1 MTIVLLLFGA
11 LFRGSPLQAR
21 RTRADVAT
29 FLLGI
34 HVSSIIF
41 WPLFLTVEQSN
52 VPLLCNLAVMLL
64 SLSSHL
70 QTTGVPI
77 TQKMAA
83 ANLHDDSTVKQKP
96 WIKALKEKVLQ
107 T

>member
-1 MTIVLLLFGA
+1 
-11 LFRGSPLQAR
+11 
-21 RTRADVAT
+21 
-29 FLLGI
+29 
-34 HVSSIIF
+34 
-41 WPLFLTVEQSN
+41 
-52 VPLLCNLAVMLL
+52 MLL

-107 T
+107 A